1 MEIIIIGMYQRHIQK
16 IDILQHIMNC
26 GLQEVLLKVQKRIA
40 IGEE

>member
-26 GLQEVLLKVQKRIA
+26 GLQEVLLNVQKELQF
-40 IGEE
+40 GEE